1 MSMQEQKDITQTEK
15 NKPQTPDGFTENQS
29 SIVESH
35 IVIKDP
41 ETNEILINRRD

>member
-1 MSMQEQKDITQTEK
+1 MSMQEQKETVK
-15 NKPQTPDGFTENQS
+15 NKQDIPQTPEFVESQS

>member
-1 MSMQEQKDITQTEK
+1 MQEKQEPIKTEQY
-15 NKPQTPDGFTENQS
+15 KPKSPEFLEDQS

-41 ETNEILINRRD
+41 ETNEILISRRD

>member
-1 MSMQEQKDITQTEK
+1 MQEQKELIKTEQI
-15 NKPQTPDGFTENQS
+15 KPRTPEFVENQS

>member
-1 MSMQEQKDITQTEK
+1 MLEQKEPAKIEQ
-15 NKPQTPDGFTENQS
+15 NKQKSPEFVENQS

-41 ETNEILINRRD
+41 ETNEILISRRD

>member
-1 MSMQEQKDITQTEK
+1 MIEQKEPAKVEQHQQNSPELM
-15 NKPQTPDGFTENQS
+15 ENQS

-41 ETNEILINRRD
+41 ETNEILISRRD

>member
-1 MSMQEQKDITQTEK
+1 MQEKQKPVNTEQNK
-15 NKPQTPDGFTENQS
+15 NKSPELMENQS

-41 ETNEILINRRD
+41 ETNEILISRRD

>member
-1 MSMQEQKDITQTEK
+1 MQEQKETVMFEQ
-15 NKPQTPDGFTENQS
+15 NKPQSSGFVENQS

>member
-1 MSMQEQKDITQTEK
+1 MQEQKETTNFEE
-15 NKPQTPDGFTENQS
+15 NKPQAPGFVENQS